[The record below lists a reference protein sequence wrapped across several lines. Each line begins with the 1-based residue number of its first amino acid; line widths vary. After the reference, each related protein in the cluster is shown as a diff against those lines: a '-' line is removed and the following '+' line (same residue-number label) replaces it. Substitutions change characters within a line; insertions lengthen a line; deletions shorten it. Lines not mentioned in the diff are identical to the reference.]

1 MTTST
6 TKKVKEYHQKRLELL
21 AVERQKYL
29 TRSRWW
35 IAVRLLSFAAI
46 PITVFLGYPLGGYS
60 ALILIAEVVIFLV
73 FVRKSAE
80 NKERLDFANHL
91 IQINENELKALDN
104 DFSSFGDG
112 EQYIDHSHP
121 FTYDMD
127 VFGKDSFFKI
137 LNRTVTVRGEQT
149 LASRL
154 CNGVSEHD
162 DALKAVEELSNHPDW
177 CQEYLAHGMQQ
188 KDEVEG
194 LSIASWS
201 KRTVEKKSWMKVFSI
216 LLPVIAFALTF
227 LYTWDF
233 IHGLYFGIGF
243 ILVMLPVRQL
253 LKQTNE
259 LHQSLEKLGGGIQAM
274 RLQMEHLNKIKF
286 TSPLL
291 KAYQADLFEK
301 ERNAKESV
309 DQLSSLVKHAEYR
322 NNILVAILLNFYL
335 AWDIRLTMR
344 AAKWKAEN
352 LQDIDTWEQMIFELE
367 ALISGANYRRIY
379 RGSTTEPQ
387 FTALN
392 NENIEMQ
399 GLGHPIIPKDKRVE
413 NDFVLS
419 SHQRFAIITGPNMAG
434 KSTFLRSVGVNIMMA
449 QAGFHVMAGRFVFPK
464 LRLYSSMR
472 TTDDLSED
480 TSYFHAE
487 LLRLRFIMDAI
498 DRGEKVFIILDEIL
512 KGTNSKD
519 KEEGSRKFLQ
529 KLEEKGTKG
538 LIATHDLSLTE
549 LAKERES
556 IVNKYFDT
564 NIQGENISFDYRM
577 RDGIVQN
584 MNASFLLKKMRLTD

>member
-6 TKKVKEYHQKRLELL
+6 TKKVKEYHQKRLKLL

-35 IAVRLLSFAAI
+35 IAVRLLSFTAI
-46 PITVFLGYPLGGYS
+46 PLTVFLGYPLGGYS
-60 ALILIAEVVIFLV
+60 ALILIVEVVIFLV

-104 DFSSFGDG
+104 DYSSFGDG
-112 EQYIDHSHP
+112 EKYIDHSHP

-137 LNRTVTVRGEQT
+137 LNRTVTVRGENT
-149 LASRL
+149 LATRL

-162 DALKAVEELSNHPDW
+162 DPLKAVEELSDHPDW
-177 CQEYLAHGMQQ
+177 YQEYLAHGMQQ

-201 KRTVEKKSWMKVFSI
+201 KRIVEKKSWMKVFSI
-216 LLPVIAFALTF
+216 ILPVIAFTLTF

-274 RLQMEHLNKIKF
+274 RQQMEHLNKIKF

-291 KAYQADLFEK
+291 RAYQADLFEK
-301 ERNAKESV
+301 ERNAKESI

-352 LQDIDTWEQMIFELE
+352 LHNIDTWEQMIFELE

-379 RGSTTEPQ
+379 RGTTTEPQ
-387 FTALN
+387 LTALN
-392 NENIEMQ
+392 NDNIEMQ

-419 SHQRFAIITGPNMAG
+419 SNQRFAIITGPNMAG
-434 KSTFLRSVGVNIMMA
+434 KSTFLRSVGINIMMA
-449 QAGFHVMAGRFVFPK
+449 QAGFHVMAEKFVFPK

-472 TTDDLSED
+472 TTDDLSEE

-498 DRGEKVFIILDEIL
+498 DRGENVFIILDEIL

-549 LAKERES
+549 LAKEHGS
-556 IVNKYFDT
+556 LINKYFDT

-577 RDGIVQN
+577 RDGIAQN

>member
-6 TKKVKEYHQKRLELL
+6 TKKVKMYHEKRMDML

-29 TRSRWW
+29 NRSRWW
-35 IAVRLLSFAAI
+35 VVMRLLSFAAI

-60 ALILIAEVVIFLV
+60 ALILIVEVVVFLV

-80 NKERLDFANHL
+80 NKEKLDFANHL
-91 IQINENELKALDN
+91 IQINANELKALDN
-104 DFSSFGDG
+104 DYSSFGDG
-112 EQYIDHSHP
+112 EKYIDHAHP

-137 LNRTVTVRGEQT
+137 VNRTVTSRGEQT
-149 LASRL
+149 LANRL
-154 CNGVSEHD
+154 CNGISEHEGV
-162 DALKAVEELSNHPDW
+162 LNAVEELSEHPDW
-177 CQEYLAHGMQQ
+177 YQEYLAHGMQQ
-188 KDEVEG
+188 KNQVEE
-194 LSIASWS
+194 LSVASWS
-201 KRTVEKKSWMKVFSI
+201 KRSVEKKSWMKLFSI

-227 LYTWDF
+227 LYTWDL
-233 IHGLYFGIGF
+233 IHGIYFGIGF

-286 TSPLL
+286 TSTLL
-291 KAYQADLFEK
+291 KSYQEDLFEK
-301 ERNAKESV
+301 ERNAKVSI

-352 LQDIDTWEQMIFELE
+352 LENIDAWEQMIFELE

-379 RGSTTEPQ
+379 KDITTEPNL
-387 FTALN
+387 TSST
-392 NENIEMQ
+392 NEPIEME
-399 GLGHPIIPKDKRVE
+399 GLGHPIIPKDKRVV

-419 SHQRFAIITGPNMAG
+419 NNQRFAIITGPNMAG
-434 KSTFLRSVGVNIMMA
+434 KSTFLRSVGINIMMA
-449 QAGFHVMAGRFVFPK
+449 QAGFHVMAEKFVFPQ

-472 TTDDLSED
+472 TTDDLSEE

-549 LAKERES
+549 LAKERDS

-577 RDGIVQN
+577 RDGIAQN
-584 MNASFLLKKMRLTD
+584 MNASFLLRKMRLTD